1 MKMKKASGYM
11 SYCSEERCHRC
22 LRSVGMIGLI
32 GNIFLVLLKVFVGI
46 AFFSTALLADSLYSV
61 MDVGFAVLVIAGL
74 RISAKPPDSTHDFG
88 HGKIEFLITI
98 IFSVLTMVGAVGLFA
113 FAVFE
118 LHDGVLGEFSSYVL
132 MAALISAVANY
143 LFYRYTDCIASKF
156 DSPSVRSLSIHSKAD
171 AISSLLVA
179 ASMGF
184 AFWGYLYVGSF
195 VAIIETIHILSVGA
209 EIFRRSMGGLLDE
222 SIPPKELRD
231 IKHVLSSIP
240 GIRNVNYVK
249 SRKVGHQV
257 WLNIEIEVPSKY
269 NIRRVDVIRG
279 KINEMIK
286 GKVKHLEEIMVN
298 VVPFKEDPEEHL
310 SFSDAGKMP
319 VQAE

>member
-1 MKMKKASGYM
+1 MKKVSGYIN
-11 SYCSEERCHRC
+11 SYCSEERCDRC
-22 LRSVGMIGLI
+22 LRSVGIIGLI
-32 GNIFLVLLKVFVGI
+32 GNIFLVLLKVFVGL

-98 IFSVLTMVGAVGLFA
+98 VFSVLTMIGAVGLFI

-118 LHDGVLGEFSSYVL
+118 LHNGVLGSFSSYVL
-132 MAALISAVANY
+132 LAALISTVANY

-156 DSPSVRSLSIHSKAD
+156 ESPSVRSLSMHSKAD

-195 VAIIETIHILSVGA
+195 VAIIETVHILSVGS
-209 EIFRRSMGGLLDE
+209 EIFRRSMGGLLDAAI
-222 SIPPKELRD
+222 SPKELKD

-249 SRKVGHQV
+249 SRKVGNKV
-257 WLNIEIEVPSKY
+257 WLNLEIEIPSKY
-269 NIRRVDVIRG
+269 NIRRVDSIRDSINEMLRG
-279 KINEMIK
+279 KIKN
-286 GKVKHLEEIMVN
+286 LEEIMVN
-298 VVPFKEDPEEHL
+298 VLPFHEEAEEHL
-310 SFSDAGKMP
+310 LFSDAGEKP
-319 VQAE
+319 VQVE